1 MFDSV
6 VNCKSI
12 KLQKTELFE
21 KRKKIYNWKNTTSGK
36 NKKKVELLGITI
48 NILFSLKI
56 YK

>member
-6 VNCKSI
+6 ANCKSI

-21 KRKKIYNWKNTTSGK
+21 KSKKIYNWKNTTSGR